1 MNKSISNIVSMD
13 VAIVCA
19 DIFPNAVLHR
29 SDSTDPL
36 LDIWSGIQILDVIHF
51 PQFSKTHRNWLRNIE

>member
-1 MNKSISNIVSMD
+1 MD